1 MPNRRRNAHAQRWHV
16 PRHNVGSRPV
26 VLRRPGRIRRWR
38 RRLHAGVSIRILA
51 QRIHA
56 NMAAVGRFQ
65 RPKPRPLHASIMAS
79 LRHRTRVP
87 NQTARR
93 TGRHA
98 LRHAPCKAVPKQQH
112 SRTRHINASHGTQG
126 SVRPSSL
133 SASRVTSTLCYLTR
147 TLRHVPVG
155 STRPF
160 PRHSSIH

>member
-1 MPNRRRNAHAQRWHV
+1 MPNRRRDAQAERWHF
-16 PRHNVGSRPV
+16 PGHNFGSRPIV
-26 VLRRPGRIRRWR
+26 PRRPGRVRRRR
-38 RRLHAGVSIRILA
+38 RRLHASVPVGVFAKRV
-51 QRIHA
+51 HA
-56 NMAAVGRFQ
+56 NMAALGCFQ
-65 RPKPRPLHASIMAS
+65 RLEPRPLHAGIMAR

-155 STRPF
+155 ST
-160 PRHSSIH
+160 